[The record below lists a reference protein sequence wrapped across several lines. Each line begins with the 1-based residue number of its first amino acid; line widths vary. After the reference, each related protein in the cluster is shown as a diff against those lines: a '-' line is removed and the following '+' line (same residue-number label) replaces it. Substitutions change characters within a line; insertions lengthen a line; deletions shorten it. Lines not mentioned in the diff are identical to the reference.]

1 MPPGT
6 NEEIV
11 LGQRAKLL
19 RPRFTSHNGFSLV
32 EMVVSIAV
40 LLILAAVAMPSLTR
54 AFASYQLNDAAA
66 RLAGI
71 IKFTRY
77 EAIRLNKPVDCQI
90 QQSGAGWLVY
100 GDTNRNHL
108 PDPGETQD
116 AITGQNTLLPIGGAI
131 PSPGPIVAALGSSGL
146 PLTTISGANAV
157 VTFDARGAVINA
169 GGATVNFVSVLYLG
183 SGSGADAGFRA
194 VVLLPSGVVQIWTA
208 PAGGVW
214 QQVS

>member
-1 MPPGT
+1 MNPEPRCPDPQSGARPQSHVVSPGGSAVMPPGT

-19 RPRFTSHNGFSLV
+19 RPRFTSHDGFSLV

-131 PSPGPIVAALGSSGL
+131 PSPGPIVAALGSSG
-146 PLTTISGANAV
+146 
-157 VTFDARGAVINA
+157 
-169 GGATVNFVSVLYLG
+169 
-183 SGSGADAGFRA
+183 
-194 VVLLPSGVVQIWTA
+194 
-208 PAGGVW
+208 
-214 QQVS
+214 

>member
-19 RPRFTSHNGFSLV
+19 RPRFTSHDGFSLV

-90 QQSGAGWLVY
+90 QQTGAGWLVY

-116 AITGQNTLLPIGGAI
+116 AITGQNTLLPLGGAI
-131 PSPGPIVAALGSSGL
+131 PSPGPIVTALGSPGLVLVTLSG
-146 PLTTISGANAV
+146 SNAV
-157 VTFDARGAVINA
+157 LTFDSRGAVIT
-169 GGATVNFVSVLYLG
+169 GSVSNVYVLYLG
-183 SGSGADAGFRA
+183 SVSGADAGYRA
-194 VVLLPSGVVQIWTA
+194 VLLLPSGVVQVWTA

>member
-1 MPPGT
+1 
-6 NEEIV
+6 
-11 LGQRAKLL
+11 LRKRAKFARVKLVA
-19 RPRFTSHNGFSLV
+19 SCGFSMV
-32 EMVVSIAV
+32 ELVVSIAV

-71 IKFTRY
+71 LKFTRY
-77 EAIRLNKPVDCQI
+77 EAIRLNKLVDCQI

-100 GDTNRNHL
+100 GDTNRNHQ

-116 AITGQNTLLPIGGAI
+116 AITGQNTLLPLGGAI

-146 PLTTISGANAV
+146 VLMTLSGSNAV
-157 VTFDARGAVINA
+157 VTFDARGAVTTGSGSN
-169 GGATVNFVSVLYLG
+169 VYVLYLG
-183 SGSGADAGFRA
+183 SVSGSDAGYRA
-194 VVLLPSGVVQIWTA
+194 VVLLPSGVVHVWTA